1 MPVTAIITVRC
12 ERVSYAKNRYYFCEI
27 TVHWNVAR
35 ATVTVMDE
43 KLLAAQRRELLVKA
57 IDRLTQG
64 DRSAFGRRL
73 GFKDGAFIRQM
84 LSGARVV
91 SDKTVRLIEAVPGMQ
106 GWFSQASGSEPPPLA
121 PLPLTE
127 LSPTDIASRY
137 HVAPKSAQR
146 IVELALRQPQEPV
159 PSWATPALLSVL
171 AASLLLADDDNQTKS

>member
-1 MPVTAIITVRC
+1 M
-12 ERVSYAKNRYYFCEI
+12 N
-27 TVHWNVAR
+27 
-35 ATVTVMDE
+35 E

-106 GWFSQASGSEPPPLA
+106 GWFSQANGSEPPPLA
-121 PLPLTE
+121 PLPVTKI
-127 LSPTDIASRY
+127 SPSDIASRY
-137 HVAPKSAQR
+137 HVAPTAAQR
-146 IVELALRQPQEPV
+146 IIELVLRQPQEV
-159 PSWATPALLSVL
+159 LPSWATPALLSIV
-171 AASLLLADDDNQTKS
+171 AAGLLLAEESDQNQS

>member
-1 MPVTAIITVRC
+1 
-12 ERVSYAKNRYYFCEI
+12 
-27 TVHWNVAR
+27 
-35 ATVTVMDE
+35 MDE

-91 SDKTVRLIEAVPGMQ
+91 SDKTVRLIEAVPGMH
-106 GWFSQASGSEPPPLA
+106 GWFSQADGTQPPPLA

-127 LSPTDIASRY
+127 ISPTDIASRY
-137 HVAPKSAQR
+137 QVAPASAQR
-146 IVELALRQPQEPV
+146 IIELVLRQPQEEATP
-159 PSWATPALLSVL
+159 WATPALLSIL
-171 AASLLLADDDNQTKS
+171 AAGLLLADESDQNDS

>member
-1 MPVTAIITVRC
+1 MHR
-12 ERVSYAKNRYYFCEI
+12 
-27 TVHWNVAR
+27 NVAR
-35 ATVTVMDE
+35 ATVTVMNE

-121 PLPLTE
+121 PLPVTQINP
-127 LSPTDIASRY
+127 SDIASRY
-137 HVAPKSAQR
+137 QVASKPAQR
-146 IVELALRQPQEPV
+146 IVELALRQLHEPI

-171 AASLLLADDDNQTKS
+171 AASLLLADDDNQNQS

>member
-1 MPVTAIITVRC
+1 MHKT
-12 ERVSYAKNRYYFCEI
+12 
-27 TVHWNVAR
+27 VAR
-35 ATVTVMDE
+35 ATVTDMNE

-121 PLPLTE
+121 PLPVTQI
-127 LSPTDIASRY
+127 SPSDIASRY
-137 HVAPKSAQR
+137 QVASKPAQR
-146 IVELALRQPQEPV
+146 IVELALRQPHEEV

-171 AASLLLADDDNQTKS
+171 AASLLLADDDNQTQR